1 MIRSLGLVLVPAAL
15 AAAQP
20 GLGQSAPAAL
30 PRLID
35 RAHCA
40 PSSAPGN
47 EVVVCGRRS
56 ENDRYRIPVGLRD
69 DGPIDARSESSVARQ
84 REEGSLERFGAQTV
98 GPGGYLQ
105 HSRQIDC
112 EWRAARQELQG
123 RQPDCTVRIG
133 PDAPGD
139 WQRR

>member
-1 MIRSLGLVLVPAAL
+1 MTKALRLAFAPAAL
-15 AAAQP
+15 AIAQP
-20 GLGQSAPAAL
+20 AIGQPATTF
-30 PRLID
+30 PRAID
-35 RAHCA
+35 DGRCA
-40 PSSAPGN
+40 PSPGADD
-47 EVVVCGRRS
+47 EVTVCGRRG
-56 ENDRYRIPVGLRD
+56 ENDRYRVPAELRD
-69 DGPIDARSESSVARQ
+69 HGPIDARSESPVAAR

-112 EWRAARQELQG
+112 AWRAARQTLQG

-133 PDAPGD
+133 PDRPSD